1 MNKAAGLECP
11 LPDALNRCSS
21 ENGRQLPAQIK
32 TEDQKNASMSLA
44 SLCAFIEPGDQ
55 GSSCSI
61 GFGPAR
67 PSLLSIIV
75 LR

>member
-1 MNKAAGLECP
+1 MDRTAGGLCAQTS
-11 LPDALNRCSS
+11 LIAVHQK
-21 ENGRQLPAQIK
+21 NGRQLPDQIE